1 MEDFYKTN
9 DDTLGISATEFVNEW
24 YNQQEYMF
32 ADIREPSEKADA
44 DSVKGTYQC
53 QKYLT
58 KLIMHLHI

>member
-32 ADIREPSEKADA
+32 ADIREPSEKATFANLAVD
-44 DSVKGTYQC
+44 KF
-53 QKYLT
+53 
-58 KLIMHLHI
+58 